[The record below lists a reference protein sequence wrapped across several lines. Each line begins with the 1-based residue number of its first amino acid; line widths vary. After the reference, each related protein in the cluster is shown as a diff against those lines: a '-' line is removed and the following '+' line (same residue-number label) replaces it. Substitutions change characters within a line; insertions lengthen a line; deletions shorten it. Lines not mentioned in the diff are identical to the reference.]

1 MSQTN
6 TLTFS
11 PLIIGMMRFG
21 VWGVD
26 MNTKDLERFIDQ
38 CIDLGLTDF
47 DHADIY
53 GHYTEEGRFGQ
64 VIKRRPDLKSKIQI
78 TTKCGIRLVTPNRPD
93 YKIASYES
101 TKPHIIASAEQS
113 LKELGVDQLDLLLI
127 HRPDYLMHPAEIA
140 EAVEQLKKQGKI
152 KHFGVS
158 NFTPSQFELLHS
170 YTPLVNNQI
179 EVSLLHRHP
188 LEDGTLDQCMRLG
201 TIPTAWSPFGGGA
214 LFVSKSDKPA
224 IQRITD
230 AAQVLQEKYNAAF
243 DQLLLAWLLKHPSGI
258 IPVLGTTKIA
268 RIEKAKE
275 ALSINLSHED
285 WYILLEAAVGEQ
297 VP

>member
-1 MSQTN
+1 
-6 TLTFS
+6 
-11 PLIIGMMRFG
+11 MRFG

-26 MNTKDLERFIDQ
+26 MNTNDLERFIDQ

-78 TTKCGIRLVTPNRPD
+78 TTKCGIRLVTPNRPT
-93 YKIASYES
+93 YKIASYDS
-101 TKPHIIASAEQS
+101 TKSHILASAETS
-113 LKELGVDQLDLLLI
+113 LTELGVDHLDLLLI
-127 HRPDYLMHPAEIA
+127 HRPDYLMQPAEIA
-140 EAVEQLKKQGKI
+140 EAVEQLKQQGKI

-158 NFTPSQFELLHS
+158 NFTPFQFELLHS
-170 YTPLVNNQI
+170 YTPLVTNQI
-179 EVSLLHRHP
+179 EVSLLHRQP
-188 LEDGTLDQCMRLG
+188 LEDGTLDQCMRLEA
-201 TIPTAWSPFGGGA
+201 TPTAWSPFGGGV

-224 IQRITD
+224 VQRITK
-230 AAQVLQEKYNAAF
+230 AAQPLQEKYNATF

-258 IPVLGTTKIA
+258 IPVLGTTKID
-268 RIEKAKE
+268 RVERAKE
-275 ALSINLSHED
+275 ALSIQLSHED

>member
-1 MSQTN
+1 
-6 TLTFS
+6 
-11 PLIIGMMRFG
+11 MRLG
-21 VWGVD
+21 EWGAN
-26 MNTKDLERFIDQ
+26 MNTNDLEKFIDQ
-38 CIDLGLTDF
+38 CIDIGLTDF

-78 TTKCGIRLVTPNRPD
+78 TTKCGIRLVTPNRPK
-93 YKIASYES
+93 YKIASYDS
-101 TKPHIIASAEQS
+101 TKSHIIASAEQS
-113 LKELGVDQLDLLLI
+113 LKELGVDHLDMLLI
-127 HRPDYLMHPAEIA
+127 HRPDYLMNPAEIA
-140 EAVEQLKKQGKI
+140 EAVEQLKQQGKI
-152 KHFGVS
+152 KYFGVS

-179 EVSLLHRHP
+179 EISLLHRQP

-201 TIPTAWSPFGGGA
+201 AIPTAWS
-214 LFVSKSDKPA
+214 VSKSDKPA
-224 IQRITD
+224 VQRIKEV
-230 AAQVLQEKYNAAF
+230 AKPLQEKYNIAF

-258 IPVLGTTKIA
+258 IPVLGTTKFA

-275 ALSINLSHED
+275 ALSIKLSHED